1 MSENI
6 YLQDF
11 KVNLAARQRL
21 NGHKPLV
28 VWFTG
33 LSGSGKST
41 VANEL
46 EKVLFENK
54 VHTYTLDGD
63 NIRLGI
69 NKGLSFSPED
79 RKENLRRVGEI
90 AKLMVD
96 AGLVCIAAFVSPLNA
111 DREALKEI
119 IGREYFMEVFVNTPI
134 AVCEERDVKGLYAKA
149 RRGEIKD
156 FTGVNAPFESPENPD
171 VTLDTSIESLKE
183 SVEKVIELVNKKIKL

>member
-11 KVNLAARQRL
+11 KVNLATRQRL

-119 IGREYFMEVFVNTPI
+119 IGREYFMEVFVDTPI

-171 VTLDTSIESLKE
+171 ITLDTSIESLKE

>member
-1 MSENI
+1 MSKNI
-6 YLQDF
+6 YLQDY
-11 KVNLAARQRL
+11 KVNLDARQRL
-21 NGHKPLV
+21 KGHRPLV
-28 VWFTG
+28 IWFTG

-46 EKVLFENK
+46 EKALFEKK

-69 NKGLSFSPED
+69 NKGLTFSQED

-96 AGLVCIAAFVSPLNA
+96 AGMVCIAAFVSPLNA

-119 IGREYFMEVFVNTPI
+119 TGRENFVEVFVNTPI
-134 AVCEERDVKGLYAKA
+134 EVCEQRDIKGLYAKA

-156 FTGVNAPFESPENPD
+156 FTGVNAPFESPEHPD
-171 VTLDTSIESLKE
+171 ITIDTSIETLKE
-183 SVEKVIELVNKKIKL
+183 SVEKLMQLINKKIKL

>member
-6 YLQDF
+6 YLQDY
-11 KVNLAARQRL
+11 KVNLDVRQRL
-21 NGHKPLV
+21 KGHKPLV

-46 EKVLFENK
+46 EKALFEKK

-69 NKGLSFSPED
+69 NKGLTFSQED

-111 DREALKEI
+111 DREVLKEI
-119 IGREYFMEVFVNTPI
+119 IGRENFVEVFVNTPI
-134 AVCEERDVKGLYAKA
+134 EVCEQRDIKGLYAKA

-156 FTGVNAPFESPENPD
+156 FTGVNAPFEAPIKPD
-171 VTLDTSIESLKE
+171 LIIDTSKEKLKE
-183 SVEKVIELVNKKIKL
+183 SVDKLTLVINKKIKL